1 MQASSYASSPARR
14 RWRTR
19 RTLTTCA
26 CATAYLAKPWLELHE
41 FVADAASSAG
51 EGGGGGGG
59 WSAHLA
65 QFMGENGYR
74 LHYPGA
80 VLCRR
85 ADDPRAPPLAGAS
98 EVERVLS
105 R

>member
-1 MQASSYASSPARR
+1 MASLVKRGPGSCAPEADTAGVSVRARLAS
-14 RWRTR
+14 
-19 RTLTTCA
+19 LT
-26 CATAYLAKPWLELHE
+26 
-41 FVADAASSAG
+41 
-51 EGGGGGGG
+51 
-59 WSAHLA
+59 HLA
-65 QFMGENGYR
+65 QFMGESGYR